1 MWFGPEELF
10 RQCVF
15 LLDEEIIDYSQTP
28 IPLICILRSSPAPV
42 RLCSFELCNGK
53 KKFPLIRSQ
62 VFIFTAAWRSW
73 RFLNFKIR
81 HEKCFECI

>member
-53 KKFPLIRSQ
+53 KKIPPHQKSNVYFHCCLEELE
-62 VFIFTAAWRSW
+62 VFELQNQT
-73 RFLNFKIR
+73 
-81 HEKCFECI
+81 